1 MIAWWLALVDEVN
14 YKEKD
19 VSCKFMHPRGA
30 AEHFHWPA

>member
-14 YKEKD
+14 YEEKD